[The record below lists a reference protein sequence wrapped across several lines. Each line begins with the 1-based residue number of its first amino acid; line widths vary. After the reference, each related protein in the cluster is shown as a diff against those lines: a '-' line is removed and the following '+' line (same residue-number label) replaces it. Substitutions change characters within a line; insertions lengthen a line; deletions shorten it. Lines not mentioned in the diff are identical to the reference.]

1 MASLISDCKFFHQAA
16 LFWVIGKTFKKNLL
30 DMSYKIYVYYVEWR
44 NVDLLLRGGEVCQ
57 LLLSLILVVLLIVS

>member
-1 MASLISDCKFFHQAA
+1 M
-16 LFWVIGKTFKKNLL
+16 FWVIGKTFKKNLL

>member
-1 MASLISDCKFFHQAA
+1 M
-16 LFWVIGKTFKKNLL
+16 FWVIGKTFKKNLL

-44 NVDLLLRGGEVCQ
+44 NVDLLLRGGGEVCQ